1 MDEKKTSGQHKLLI
15 SERKSGT
22 VTGVKEVDS
31 FNEKEIQMVTECGR
45 LLIKGE
51 NLHVKELHLEKG
63 EAQIEGKINSL
74 TYVTNGRQPDRKPL
88 IKRMFQ

>member
-1 MDEKKTSGQHKLLI
+1 MDEKKSSGQHSVLVND
-15 SERKSGT
+15 RRNGT

-31 FNEKEIQMVTECGR
+31 FNENEIHMLTECGR

-74 TYVTNGRQPDRKPL
+74 TYATNGRLQDRKSL
-88 IKRMFQ
+88 VKRMFQ

>member
-1 MDEKKTSGQHKLLI
+1 MDEKKSSGQHSVLVND
-15 SERKSGT
+15 RRNGT

-31 FNEKEIQMVTECGR
+31 FNENEIQMLTECGR

-63 EAQIEGKINSL
+63 EAQIEGKINSR
-74 TYVTNGRQPDRKPL
+74 TYATNGRLQDRKSL
-88 IKRMFQ
+88 VKRMFQ

>member
-1 MDEKKTSGQHKLLI
+1 MDEKKSSGQHSVLVNN
-15 SERKSGT
+15 RRNGT

-31 FNEKEIQMVTECGR
+31 FNENEIQMLTECGR

-74 TYVTNGRQPDRKPL
+74 TYATNGRQQDRKSL
-88 IKRMFQ
+88 VKRMFQ

>member
-1 MDEKKTSGQHKLLI
+1 MDEKKSSGQHRLLV
-15 SERKSGT
+15 SDRRNST

-31 FNEKEIQMVTECGR
+31 FNENEIQMLTECGR

-74 TYVTNGRQPDRKPL
+74 TYATNGRQQDQKSL

>member
-1 MDEKKTSGQHKLLI
+1 MDEKKSSGQHSVLVND
-15 SERKSGT
+15 RRNGT

-31 FNEKEIQMVTECGR
+31 FNENEIQMLTECGR

-74 TYVTNGRQPDRKPL
+74 TYATNGRQQDRKSL
-88 IKRMFQ
+88 VKRMFQ

>member
-1 MDEKKTSGQHKLLI
+1 MDEKKSSGQHSVLVND
-15 SERKSGT
+15 RRNGT

-31 FNEKEIQMVTECGR
+31 FNENEIQMLTECGR

-74 TYVTNGRQPDRKPL
+74 TYATNVRLQDRKSL
-88 IKRMFQ
+88 VKRMFQ

>member
-1 MDEKKTSGQHKLLI
+1 MDEKKSSGQHSVLVNN
-15 SERKSGT
+15 RRNGT

-31 FNEKEIQMVTECGR
+31 FNENEIQMLTECGR

-74 TYVTNGRQPDRKPL
+74 TYATNGRQQDRKSL
-88 IKRMFQ
+88 VKRIFQ